1 MRPLFLF
8 MSFAAESSYM
18 DDSRASDWLPVEGF
32 QYEALFQRAARLLL
46 CSAVR
51 WCSIIFLES
60 IMGSW
65 GLLMG
70 SSHYILRS
78 LALWN
83 LNLIN
88 LLFPIRLNEGFQFN
102 RDVLGFSDDP
112 LLTEKLNLILP
123 QRFVV
128 QSTDSS
134 TKSMTVRFVDVGCVG
149 VVDRN
154 FLCGLPL
161 GYTKVC
167 SFHNFETNF
176 GLAVYSPM
184 SILNLFQL
192 SQLNDELYQYP
203 LWTTRTSLHAV
214 PHYSWLFFTAKRDH
228 VSMLDT
234 WKRK

>member
-128 QSTDSS
+128 QSTAG
-134 TKSMTVRFVDVGCVG
+134 FLHQVDDRPFRRRRLRGC
-149 VVDRN
+149 
-154 FLCGLPL
+154 CW
-161 GYTKVC
+161 
-167 SFHNFETNF
+167 
-176 GLAVYSPM
+176 
-184 SILNLFQL
+184 
-192 SQLNDELYQYP
+192 SQLFVWSSARVHQG
-203 LWTTRTSLHAV
+203 
-214 PHYSWLFFTAKRDH
+214 LFI
-228 VSMLDT
+228 S
-234 WKRK
+234 